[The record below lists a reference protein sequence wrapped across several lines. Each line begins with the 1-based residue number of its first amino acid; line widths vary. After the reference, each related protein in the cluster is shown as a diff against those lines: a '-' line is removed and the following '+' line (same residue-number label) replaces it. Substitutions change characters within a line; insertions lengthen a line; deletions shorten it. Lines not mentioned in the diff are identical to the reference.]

1 MSKEVNTLTEAQLVG
16 MARKIVEES
25 WKDMVKK
32 GVVGASMLGM
42 LAGSGAMQSC
52 RGTSHFDPQW
62 STEVLTWDQ
71 RIEKT
76 WQLHDERGDWE
87 GIEDGVGFCFWCGTR
102 CANSGGGWTVCVVF
116 KDKST
121 GEFIWPQE
129 NKRPNDQG
137 LDNEYTS
144 DRIDTNGLTPCG
156 SNSTCGT
163 TPNTNEEKQRINMQ
177 IKESQLAEALVE
189 IAKRVMKEAEEQG
202 VQLDE
207 LSPATMRSAFNKMS
221 GYGQH
226 QRAEKLARNSLTKL
240 YVTQN
245 GDLVIWQDM
254 NRLMVC
260 DKNGSVKFVFY
271 FDSNLWG
278 DQGKPRF
285 SDKRAAVIVAQSIKD
300 NAVIK
305 GEGAKDWSD
314 KNLYIA

>member
-1 MSKEVNTLTEAQLVG
+1 MSKEVNTLTETQLVG
-16 MARKIVEES
+16 MAKKIIEES

-32 GVVGASMLGM
+32 GVVGASMVGM

-52 RGTSHFDPQW
+52 RGTSHFDQQW

-156 SNSTCGT
+156 SNSTCGA
-163 TPNTNEEKQRINMQ
+163 TPDTNEEKQRINMQ

-189 IAKRVMKEAEEQG
+189 VAKRVMKEYYHGDDINIQLSQQEQEIVSAAE
-202 VQLDE
+202 QLAAQMTQMGNKAKALDWNTISGGNE
-207 LSPATMRSAFNKMS
+207 NFDQASRSNAMWKLGNEMEKGAIAIRHAIRDVKHEPSPYR
-221 GYGQH
+221 
-226 QRAEKLARNSLTKL
+226 
-240 YVTQN
+240 
-245 GDLVIWQDM
+245 DM
-254 NRLMVC
+254 
-260 DKNGSVKFVFY
+260 D
-271 FDSNLWG
+271 D
-278 DQGKPRF
+278 
-285 SDKRAAVIVAQSIKD
+285 
-300 NAVIK
+300 
-305 GEGAKDWSD
+305 
-314 KNLYIA
+314 